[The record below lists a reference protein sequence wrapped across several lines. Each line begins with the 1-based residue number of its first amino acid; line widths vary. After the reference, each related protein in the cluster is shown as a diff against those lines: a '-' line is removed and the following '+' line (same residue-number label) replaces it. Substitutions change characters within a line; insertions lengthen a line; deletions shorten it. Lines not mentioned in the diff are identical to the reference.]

1 MDKSVPMQDYTV
13 YSNQGTPDVYFD
25 GKFVG
30 KIADGSLTVSMPY
43 KEEGCT
49 VTLENYTVKDR
60 ELYVGNAYIPITVT
74 GYECSETDDAGNIV
88 EWWIQVNDVTF
99 EKVVIEV
106 YRRYYYNVTS
116 GKIKKNLTLNYN
128 TSAAKDHNET
138 GYITSTSDTLGGI
151 QVGYLPTANTFAVQL
166 DASNN
171 AYVRIPFAEESSGL
185 MTEEQFN
192 KVDRLR
198 NYITSTTVASLNV
211 NYENIYVTLSANA
224 SLSASATGADYN
236 GRTIT
241 AYVYTASAR
250 TITIPTTGNYVSM
263 CGSSFTT
270 TAGGWVEFNMVCI
283 NGIWHI
289 AKLEQE

>member
-1 MDKSVPMQDYTV
+1 MMDKSVPMQDYTV

-60 ELYVGNAYIPITVT
+60 ELYVGHAYIPITVT

-138 GYITSTSDTLGGI
+138 GYITSTSDVNFTFYW
-151 QVGYLPTANTFAVQL
+151 VDGYGRKYLADAHVFADTEQTSIVKDKTYLTQL
-166 DASNN
+166 YD
-171 AYVRIPFAEESSGL
+171 IPYDSP
-185 MTEEQFN
+185 
-192 KVDRLR
+192 
-198 NYITSTTVASLNV
+198 
-211 NYENIYVTLSANA
+211 
-224 SLSASATGADYN
+224 AT
-236 GRTIT
+236 
-241 AYVYTASAR
+241 YTASGEDY
-250 TITIPTTGNYVSM
+250 ITFTNDNYVIPFDLLYYR
-263 CGSSFTT
+263 CTECLT
-270 TAGGWVEFNMVCI
+270 
-283 NGIWHI
+283 
-289 AKLEQE
+289 